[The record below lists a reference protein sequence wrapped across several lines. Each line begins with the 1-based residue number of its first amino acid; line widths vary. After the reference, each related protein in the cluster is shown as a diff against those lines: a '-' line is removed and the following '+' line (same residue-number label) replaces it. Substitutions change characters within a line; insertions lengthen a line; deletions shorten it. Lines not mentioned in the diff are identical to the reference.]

1 MCGFRNH
8 DRVDV
13 LVVTTY
19 KQRML
24 RTQTMHARTE
34 TLQKKGITTTWGMT
48 IASVVKMKVI
58 SPRVKGK
65 AGKLKT
71 YGAESFAAGNAT
83 AAGG

>member
-1 MCGFRNH
+1 
-8 DRVDV
+8 
-13 LVVTTY
+13 
-19 KQRML
+19 
-24 RTQTMHARTE
+24 
-34 TLQKKGITTTWGMT
+34 MT